1 LFELEFIREF
11 QSAERSWAASVCKQ
25 QPRAELFSSM
35 PFVASQN
42 VGETMDP
49 VKIPEDQIIPMD
61 AVALGVQGL
70 RITFV
75 NVFGITHADGSW
87 TLIDAAIPFT
97 AGMIR
102 SWAEK
107 NFKRAPN
114 AIVLT
119 HGHFDHVSAAHD
131 LAESWNV
138 PVYAH
143 PLEHPYLTGEKEYPK
158 PNVGAGGGI
167 MTLLSPLYPRG
178 PIDLKD
184 RLRAL
189 PVGESAGTA
198 AVPELPGW
206 ELIHT
211 PGHTPGHVSFFRRSD
226 RTLLAGDAFCTTK
239 PESFFEAALVQQ
251 PELHGPPSYFTQDW
265 NQARS
270 SVQRLAGLDPM
281 IVAPGHGKPM
291 AGVDVPEALRQL
303 AARFDEIA
311 VPENKKPA
319 A

>member
-1 LFELEFIREF
+1 
-11 QSAERSWAASVCKQ
+11 
-25 QPRAELFSSM
+25 M

-42 VGETMDP
+42 AGEIMDP

-61 AVALGVQGL
+61 AVAPGVRGL

-87 TLIDAAIPFT
+87 TLIDAAIPFS
-97 AGMIR
+97 AGIIR
-102 SWAEK
+102 GWAEK

-119 HGHFDHVSAAHD
+119 HGHFDHVSAARD
-131 LAESWNV
+131 LADHWNV

-143 PLEHPYLTGEKEYPK
+143 PLEHAYLTGEKEYPK
-158 PNVGAGGGI
+158 PNVGAGGGV

-189 PVGESAGTA
+189 PTGESAGLA
-198 AVPELPGW
+198 ELPGW

-265 NQARS
+265 NQARA

-291 AGVDVPEALRQL
+291 AGAGVPEALRQL